1 MENLFIINLLIIFI
15 CFIFTFYINNRVL
28 LIIILIL
35 GHDMIKIENE
45 VITIILNSI
54 LGFIISII
62 MFEII
67 YAAYRYNQIKKI
79 SIFNKIELLFSVII
93 EELVWRKIVL
103 DSVNSILIYM
113 DIYIN
118 YFILAFFITIFFVLA
133 HNKKTI
139 EMFVY
144 SYFLCIGSFILPG
157 INFGLHLGRNLY
169 IYGIYYNDSK

>member
-1 MENLFIINLLIIFI
+1 
-15 CFIFTFYINNRVL
+15 
-28 LIIILIL
+28 
-35 GHDMIKIENE
+35 
-45 VITIILNSI
+45 
-54 LGFIISII
+54 
-62 MFEII
+62 
-67 YAAYRYNQIKKI
+67 
-79 SIFNKIELLFSVII
+79 
-93 EELVWRKIVL
+93 
-103 DSVNSILIYM
+103 M

>member
-45 VITIILNSI
+45 VIT
-54 LGFIISII
+54 
-62 MFEII
+62 
-67 YAAYRYNQIKKI
+67 
-79 SIFNKIELLFSVII
+79 
-93 EELVWRKIVL
+93 
-103 DSVNSILIYM
+103 ILIYM